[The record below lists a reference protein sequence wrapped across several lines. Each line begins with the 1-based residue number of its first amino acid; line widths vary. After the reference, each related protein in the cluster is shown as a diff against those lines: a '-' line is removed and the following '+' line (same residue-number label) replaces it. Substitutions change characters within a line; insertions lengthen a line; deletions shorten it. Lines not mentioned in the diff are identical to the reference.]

1 MAPRTRSGAAALAN
15 RADPVGAQ
23 SELVGLRQAVLIW
36 QDRERLPEATKS
48 DWYLKLAR
56 AVLAQGDPLFA
67 YEICSEALERWP
79 GEALIRTAL
88 ALALARSGATDRAL
102 EIAEGLLEAGQR
114 NEEVLGLLGRL
125 HKDRWQRSGHSS
137 ELERSI
143 EIYAGAYDRY
153 RSYWH
158 GINAATLTLCAGRIS
173 VARRIARSVLH
184 QCFSQLRSETDT
196 LNVLLPLWRGREPL
210 PRRRRRGRSGRAQS
224 IDFWL
229 LATVGE
235 AALVLDLLPL
245 AEAAYTQAL
254 RSPEAGFGNRAT
266 TRRNAEL
273 ILKNRSDGKALLDQL
288 FPRPRIAIFAGHMID
303 GANRADHRF
312 PSSAVSRVTASI
324 KAWLKANGIS
334 IGYASAACGGD
345 TLFHEALSAARAESH
360 VVLPQDRSAF
370 CRKSV
375 LPAGPRW
382 AKRFEL
388 ILERA
393 TTTTT
398 IFEEVVDAESYHYAN
413 RLILGMARLRE
424 RLIDGDVTGLAL
436 WDGKPGRPGGTGSAI
451 GQWVESRL
459 PFSVVDPVTGAIR
472 SMPTNWTR
480 GLTPKRGALGKRET
494 IALLFADVVGFSK
507 IAERALP
514 TFVSE
519 YLTPI
524 GHMATSGESQPLTVN
539 TWGDG
544 LYMTFDSARTAGRF
558 ALKLRDLGN
567 RSDWKRLGL
576 PAHLNVRI
584 GLHAGPAIRM
594 IDPVT
599 RQLNFMGSNVSRT
612 ARIEPVTPPGEAY
625 CSQHFAAL
633 AEAEHVD
640 EFQCQ
645 YIGITSLAKNYGT
658 LPIFRVCPS

>member
-1 MAPRTRSGAAALAN
+1 MAARIRNGTAGPVHGAKHVSAHGEF
-15 RADPVGAQ
+15 P
-23 SELVGLRQAVLIW
+23 GLRQAVLLW

-48 DWYLKLAR
+48 DWYLQLAR

-79 GEALIRTAL
+79 SEAPIRTAL

-102 EIAEGLLEAGQR
+102 EIAEALLAAGHR
-114 NEEVLGLLGRL
+114 NEEVVGLLGRL
-125 HKDRWQRSGHSS
+125 HKDRWRRSGHSS

-143 EIYAGAYDRY
+143 EIYAGAFDRF

-158 GINAATLTLCAGRIS
+158 GINAATLTLCAGRTA
-173 VARRIARSVLH
+173 VARKIARSVLH
-184 QCFSQLRSETDT
+184 QCFSDLRTNTNT
-196 LNVLLPLWRGREPL
+196 LNMLLPFWRGREAL
-210 PRRRRRGRSGRAQS
+210 PINRRRNQSSGS
-224 IDFWL
+224 HSVDFWL
-229 LATVGE
+229 LATIGE
-235 AALVLDLLPL
+235 AALVLDLVPL
-245 AEAAYTQAL
+245 AEAAYTEAL
-254 RSPEAGFGNRAT
+254 RSLDAGFGNRAT

-273 ILKNRSDGKALLDQL
+273 ILANRSEGKALLDHL

-303 GANRADHRF
+303 TANRADRRF
-312 PSSAVSRVTASI
+312 PSSAVSKVAASI
-324 KAWLKANGIS
+324 KAWLTANRIS

-345 TLFHEALSAARAESH
+345 TLFHEALSTTHAESH
-360 VVLPQDRSAF
+360 VVLPQARSAF

-393 TTTTT
+393 TTTTN

-413 RLILGMARLRE
+413 RLILGMARVRE
-424 RLIDGDVTGLAL
+424 RLIDGDVIGLAL
-436 WDGKPGRPGGTGSAI
+436 WDGKQGRPGGTGSAI
-451 GQWVESRL
+451 SQWVESRL
-459 PFSVVDPVTGAIR
+459 PISVIDPLTGMIR
-472 SMPTNWTR
+472 EMPAGWGR
-480 GLTPKRGALGKRET
+480 VSTPKRGTLGKRET

-507 IAERALP
+507 IEERALP
-514 TFVSE
+514 TFISE

-524 GHMATSGESQPLTVN
+524 GHMATSSDSRPLTVN

-658 LPIFRVCPS
+658 LPIFRVCPA